1 MAREFRFS
9 ALTTGGKSSSYAAV
23 LKEPVQGLF
32 AEPDDW
38 DHWKPAA
45 SALLRLADDFV
56 FLGFGHNIAKTKSE
70 VYYTLE
76 TPKLLT
82 SYR

>member
-9 ALTTGGKSSSYAAV
+9 ALTTGTRSSSYAAV

-32 AEPDDW
+32 PELDDR

-56 FLGFGHNIAKTKSE
+56 FLGLWPLCGAPHKGHYVDMKIMWSW
-70 VYYTLE
+70 L
-76 TPKLLT
+76 
-82 SYR
+82 